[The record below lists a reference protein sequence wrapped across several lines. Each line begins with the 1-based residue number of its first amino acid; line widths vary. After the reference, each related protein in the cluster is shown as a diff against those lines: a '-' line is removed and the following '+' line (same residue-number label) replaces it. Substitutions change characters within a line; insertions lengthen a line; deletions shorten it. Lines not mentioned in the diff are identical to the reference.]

1 MTSDSTTRLQLAA
14 LSAYD
19 CVSAYRDRKV
29 SPVEVATAVL
39 AQIEEH
45 NPRVNAYCHLDPE
58 TTLMQARAS
67 EARWQRNQPQGQL
80 DGVPVA
86 IKDVFLTRGWPTLRG
101 SHTVDP
107 NQPWTDDAP
116 STRLLRD
123 SGAVFL
129 GKTTTPEIGWKAVT
143 DSSLQGITRNPW
155 DLTRTA
161 GGSSGG
167 SAAAVALG
175 MATLALGT
183 DGGGSIRI
191 PAAFTGTVG
200 FKPTFG
206 RVPIWPSSPFGTLAH
221 AGPMSR
227 TVADAALMLDVIAH
241 YDPLDWLSLPSDPAG
256 YSGAMGGG
264 IRGLKVAYC
273 ATLAGVTVDPDVA
286 RAVDEAVHAFE
297 DLGASV
303 EPVDLEFGEALQAF
317 TVLWHSGAFFAT
329 SSLDEARRAQMDPG
343 LLEVLEEARG
353 YSLTTYLRA
362 AAARS
367 RLAIRMEEFHE
378 RFDLLVTPSVPIAAF
393 EAGREVPVAWP
404 ERRWPT
410 WTPFSYP
417 FNLTQQP
424 ALSVPCGFT
433 SDGLPVGLQ
442 IVGGKYDDALV
453 LRAGHAFETARPQRG
468 AMS

>member
-1 MTSDSTTRLQLAA
+1 
-14 LSAYD
+14 
-19 CVSAYRDRKV
+19 
-29 SPVEVATAVL
+29 
-39 AQIEEH
+39 
-45 NPRVNAYCHLDPE
+45 
-58 TTLMQARAS
+58 
-67 EARWQRNQPQGQL
+67 
-80 DGVPVA
+80 
-86 IKDVFLTRGWPTLRG
+86 
-101 SHTVDP
+101 
-107 NQPWTDDAP
+107 
-116 STRLLRD
+116 LLRD
-123 SGAVFL
+123 SGAVLL

-143 DSSLQGITRNPW
+143 DSPLQGTTRNPW
-155 DLTRTA
+155 DLSRTA

-175 MATLALGT
+175 MATLATGT

-206 RVPIWPSSPFGTLAH
+206 RVPLWPASPFGTLAH

-227 TVADAALMLDVIAH
+227 TVADAALMLDVIAR

-256 YSGAMGGG
+256 YSGSIGDG

-273 ATLAGVTVDPDVA
+273 RTLAGLNVETDVA
-286 RAVDEAVHAFE
+286 KAVDEAVRAFE

-303 EPVDLEFGEALQAF
+303 EPVDLDFDEALQAF

-329 SSLDEARRAQMDPG
+329 SSIDEARRAQIDPG
-343 LLEVLEEARG
+343 LLEVLAEARG
-353 YSLTTYLRA
+353 YSLTTYLQA
-362 AAARS
+362 TAARS
-367 RLAIRMEEFHE
+367 RLAIRMEQLHD
-378 RFDLLVTPSVPIAAF
+378 RFDLLVTPAVPIAAF
-393 EAGREVPVAWP
+393 EAGREVPAGWP

-417 FNLTQQP
+417 FNLSQQP

-453 LRAGHAFETARPQRG
+453 LRAGHAFESARPQRG